1 MKKNILL
8 FVLFLVPFAVIAQT
22 NKPQTTNKSHSLNGN
37 FYDDYDFDSFSPSDF
52 ILDDSDGIY
61 TISTGDAA
69 DDTEVVNEQPEAEI
83 TRRQQA
89 AVNAQKQSSEELA
102 KEPVVESEPV
112 TAAESESV
120 SEPVVEPVVESQPV
134 AVTEPEPK
142 TVVEPVVE
150 SQPVAVTEPE
160 PETAVEPVVESQPIA
175 VTEPE
180 PEPETV
186 VEPVVESQPIA
197 VAEPEP
203 ETEVEVA
210 VEPIVE
216 IQPVA
221 TYEPQSQPETE
232 PQPVV
237 TRPAAAPAYVSRD
250 DERPT
255 TTQEIYAERVIPSQP
270 QLTYET
276 YSSEEEEQP
285 AVFDGSGHHI
295 QFGFGAGWSKYLTR
309 VSEDMGMS
317 RFRLDLPTF
326 TGNISYFYYPLRW
339 IGVGTGLHVSQYKG
353 DILMNSDAVR
363 LYDKITDA
371 NGEYRFIEDADGNR
385 YRHRIGLGDFN
396 EIENIFFFDIP
407 IALQLKYK
415 FSDIAGLYTTL
426 GVKISLPLVSSYKIA
441 NGVVN
446 HFGYY
451 GQTETTK
458 QFGSEDFTN
467 RGGGYNMGKQL
478 LPVNFFG
485 YAEFG
490 LAFRLTQKLDL
501 LLGAYFNIAAHD
513 ISMATPDADKA
524 VLGFKSA
531 DYNYPWMNE
540 YKGLI
545 GTDALGEIR
554 PYNFGVKV
562 TFDYNYATKKS
573 GKSKKDKGEYEE
585 YRPAKRRT
593 TRQPNDTIRDT
604 VVIYRDTIIYRRITT
619 HFTYDSVGY
628 DEEKERRIHEAMD
641 STSANP
647 YINGT
652 IYRAPEKN
660 SYNPADGYDY
670 VYNKEAL
677 DKGRKYSEDLHR
689 RGETLSG
696 DEQEMID
703 YLSQLSIRFQLDKA
717 YPPFVVPK
725 NGINV
730 LSATLKAN
738 PDMVI
743 AVNGHACKLGEERYN
758 QRLALRRAR
767 NVAKILKMRGVA
779 EDQMLIASYG
789 SHVPSAYGNHNLAKD
804 RRVEIVLLGSMT
816 YEQREAY
823 LNKFSEQMKIQSM
836 IEEGKRDNAY
846 DLYSEFSNEM
856 IVQEGSSLAKL
867 AKKIYGEVDFWVY
880 LYEANSDIIAN
891 PNIIEP
897 GTTLMIPTKEHI
909 INGRSQDA
917 VRREMLQLK
926 EYYLKQVEVNR

>member
-1 MKKNILL
+1 M
-8 FVLFLVPFAVIAQT
+8 
-22 NKPQTTNKSHSLNGN
+22 
-37 FYDDYDFDSFSPSDF
+37 
-52 ILDDSDGIY
+52 
-61 TISTGDAA
+61 
-69 DDTEVVNEQPEAEI
+69 
-83 TRRQQA
+83 
-89 AVNAQKQSSEELA
+89 
-102 KEPVVESEPV
+102 
-112 TAAESESV
+112 
-120 SEPVVEPVVESQPV
+120 
-134 AVTEPEPK
+134 
-142 TVVEPVVE
+142 
-150 SQPVAVTEPE
+150 
-160 PETAVEPVVESQPIA
+160 
-175 VTEPE
+175 
-180 PEPETV
+180 
-186 VEPVVESQPIA
+186 
-197 VAEPEP
+197 
-203 ETEVEVA
+203 
-210 VEPIVE
+210 
-216 IQPVA
+216 
-221 TYEPQSQPETE
+221 
-232 PQPVV
+232 
-237 TRPAAAPAYVSRD
+237 SRD
-250 DERPT
+250 EERPT
-255 TTQEIYAERVIPSQP
+255 TTQEIYTERVISSQP
-270 QLTYET
+270 QPTYET
-276 YSSEEEEQP
+276 YSSSEEEEEQP

-309 VSEDMGMS
+309 VSEDMGVS

-339 IGVGTGLHVSQYKG
+339 IGIGTGLHVSQYKG
-353 DILMNSDAVR
+353 DILMNPDAVR

-385 YRHRIGLGDFN
+385 YRHRVGMGDFN
-396 EIENIFFFDIP
+396 EIENIFFFDVP

-426 GVKISLPLVSSYKIA
+426 GVKISMPLVSSYKVS

-458 QFGSEDFTN
+458 QFGTEDFTN

-540 YKGLI
+540 FKGLI

-562 TFDYNYATKKS
+562 TFDYNYATKKP
-573 GKSKKDKGEYEE
+573 GKSKKAKDEYEE
-585 YRPAKRRT
+585 YRPSKRRT
-593 TRQPNDTIRDT
+593 SKQPNDTIRDT

-628 DEEKERRIHEAMD
+628 DAEKERRIREAMD

-652 IYRAPEKN
+652 IYRAPEQN

-677 DKGRKYSEDLHR
+677 DKGRKYSENLHQR
-689 RGETLSG
+689 REALSG
-696 DEQEMID
+696 DEQELID

-725 NGINV
+725 NGLNV
-730 LSATLKAN
+730 LAATLKEN

-743 AVNGHACKLGEERYN
+743 AVNGHACKLGGERYN
-758 QRLALRRAR
+758 QRLALKRAR

-823 LNKFSEQMKIQSM
+823 LNKFSEQMKIQTM

-856 IVQEGSSLAKL
+856 VVQEGSSLAKL

-891 PNIIEP
+891 PNVIEP

-909 INGRSQDA
+909 INGRSQEA
-917 VRREMLQLK
+917 VRKEMLQLK
-926 EYYLKQVEVNR
+926 EYYLKQVEKNK